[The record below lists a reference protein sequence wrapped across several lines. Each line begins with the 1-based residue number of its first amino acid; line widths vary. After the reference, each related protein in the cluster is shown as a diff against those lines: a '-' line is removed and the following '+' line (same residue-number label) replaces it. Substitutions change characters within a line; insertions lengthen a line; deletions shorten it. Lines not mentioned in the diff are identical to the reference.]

1 MNWKERL
8 VNIKT
13 LRNNAKFKKNNITG
27 FDKMLLHKLKTI
39 KIMNSQM
46 TRKNVRQ
53 FSRRQ

>member
-46 TRKNVRQ
+46 IRKNVRQ